1 MEFKFIKGIIE
12 IMNEEGIFQKNSV
25 ILSLA
30 LLCTLLW
37 GSAYPSI
44 KIGYSLFAIGE
55 NDIFNKLLF
64 AGNRFALAGILVLSL
79 TWIIQKKFPTPKKEA
94 LGHIALLGFIQTTLE
109 YLFFYIGLSHTTGVK
124 GSILNGT
131 ATFMA
136 VILAHFVYSD
146 DKLNA
151 QKILGC
157 IVGFIGVVIIN
168 LGGEFGSGFTFTG
181 EGFIILAAASF
192 AIGSLISKEA
202 AKREDS
208 MIVTGWQLLFGGVL
222 LIIVGVLG
230 GAKFSMP
237 SAAAML
243 LLLYLALLSSV
254 AFTLWTMLL
263 KHNNV
268 GKVSIYNF
276 LTPVF
281 GVFLSAIFLKESI
294 WHFKNLVALILVC
307 IGIYIVNKPNKFKND
322 CIKNIDSPS

>member
-1 MEFKFIKGIIE
+1 
-12 IMNEEGIFQKNSV
+12 MNEKDIFQKNSV

-44 KIGYSLFAIGE
+44 KIGYSLFSIGE
-55 NDIFNKLLF
+55 NDIFGKLLF
-64 AGNRFALAGILVLSL
+64 AGNRFALAGILVILL
-79 TWIIQKKFPTPKKEA
+79 TWIIQKKFPLPKRQA
-94 LGHIALLGFIQTTLE
+94 LGPIALLGFIQTTLE

-124 GSILNGT
+124 GSILNAT
-131 ATFMA
+131 ATFIA

-146 DKLNA
+146 DKLNT
-151 QKILGC
+151 QKVLGC
-157 IVGFIGVVIIN
+157 IIGFMGIVIIN
-168 LGGEFGSGFTFTG
+168 LGGEFGSGFSFTG

-208 MIVTGWQLLFGGVL
+208 MIVTGWQLLFGGIL

-230 GAKFSMP
+230 GAKFSIP
-237 SAAAML
+237 STEAML
-243 LLLYLALLSSV
+243 LLFYLALLSSV

-276 LTPVF
+276 LTPIF

-294 WHFKNLVALILVC
+294 WHWKNLLALILVC
-307 IGIYIVNKPNKFKND
+307 IGIYIVNRPTVENN
-322 CIKNIDSPS
+322 

>member
-1 MEFKFIKGIIE
+1 
-12 IMNEEGIFQKNSV
+12 MNEKDIFQKNSV

-44 KIGYSLFAIGE
+44 KIGYSLFSIGE
-55 NDIFNKLLF
+55 NDIFGKLLF
-64 AGNRFALAGILVLSL
+64 AGNRFALAGILVILL
-79 TWIIQKKFPTPKKEA
+79 TWIIQKKFPLPKRQA
-94 LGHIALLGFIQTTLE
+94 LGPIALLGFIQTTLE

-124 GSILNGT
+124 GSILNAT
-131 ATFMA
+131 ATFIA

-146 DKLNA
+146 DKLNT
-151 QKILGC
+151 QKVLGC
-157 IVGFIGVVIIN
+157 IIGFMGIVIIN
-168 LGGEFGSGFTFTG
+168 LGGEFGSGFSFTG

-208 MIVTGWQLLFGGVL
+208 MIVTGWQLLFGGIL
-222 LIIVGVLG
+222 LVIIGVLG
-230 GAKFSMP
+230 GAKFSIP
-237 SAAAML
+237 STEAML
-243 LLLYLALLSSV
+243 LLFYLAILSSV

-276 LTPVF
+276 LTPIF

-294 WHFKNLVALILVC
+294 WHWKNLLALVLVC
-307 IGIYIVNKPNKFKND
+307 IGIYIVNRPTAENN
-322 CIKNIDSPS
+322 

>member
-1 MEFKFIKGIIE
+1 
-12 IMNEEGIFQKNSV
+12 MNEKDIFQKNSV

-44 KIGYSLFAIGE
+44 KIGYSLFSIGE
-55 NDIFNKLLF
+55 NDIFGKLLF
-64 AGNRFALAGILVLSL
+64 AGNRFALAGILVILL
-79 TWIIQKKFPTPKKEA
+79 TWIIQKKFPLPKRQA
-94 LGHIALLGFIQTTLE
+94 LGPIALLGFIQTTLE

-124 GSILNGT
+124 GSILNAT
-131 ATFMA
+131 ATFIA

-146 DKLNA
+146 DKLNT

-157 IVGFIGVVIIN
+157 IIGFMGIVIIN
-168 LGGEFGSGFTFTG
+168 LGGEFGSGFSFTG

-208 MIVTGWQLLFGGVL
+208 MIVTGWQLLFGGIL
-222 LIIVGVLG
+222 LIIIGVLG
-230 GAKFSMP
+230 GAKFSIP
-237 SAAAML
+237 STEAML
-243 LLLYLALLSSV
+243 LLFYLAILSSV

-276 LTPVF
+276 LTPIF

-294 WHFKNLVALILVC
+294 WHWKNLLALVLVC
-307 IGIYIVNKPNKFKND
+307 IGIYIVNRPTAENN
-322 CIKNIDSPS
+322 

>member
-1 MEFKFIKGIIE
+1 
-12 IMNEEGIFQKNSV
+12 MNEKDIFQKNSV

-44 KIGYSLFAIGE
+44 KIGYSLFSIGE
-55 NDIFNKLLF
+55 NDIFGKLLF
-64 AGNRFALAGILVLSL
+64 AGNRFALAGILVILL
-79 TWIIQKKFPTPKKEA
+79 TWIIQKKFPLPKRQA
-94 LGHIALLGFIQTTLE
+94 LGPIALLGFIQTTLE

-124 GSILNGT
+124 GSILNAT
-131 ATFMA
+131 ATFIA

-146 DKLNA
+146 DKLNT
-151 QKILGC
+151 QKVLGC
-157 IVGFIGVVIIN
+157 IIGFMGIVIIN
-168 LGGEFGSGFTFTG
+168 LGGEFGSGFSFTG

-208 MIVTGWQLLFGGVL
+208 MIVTGWQLLFGGIL
-222 LIIVGVLG
+222 LVIIGVLG
-230 GAKFSMP
+230 GAKFSIP
-237 SAAAML
+237 STEAML
-243 LLLYLALLSSV
+243 LLFYLAILSSV

-276 LTPVF
+276 LTPIF
-281 GVFLSAIFLKESI
+281 GAFLSAIFLKESI
-294 WHFKNLVALILVC
+294 WHWKNLLALVLVC
-307 IGIYIVNKPNKFKND
+307 IGIYIVNRPTAENN
-322 CIKNIDSPS
+322 

>member
-1 MEFKFIKGIIE
+1 
-12 IMNEEGIFQKNSV
+12 MNEKDIFQKNSV

-44 KIGYSLFAIGE
+44 KIGYSLFSISE
-55 NDIFNKLLF
+55 NDIFGKLLF
-64 AGNRFALAGILVLSL
+64 AGNRFALAGILVLLL
-79 TWIIQKKFPTPKKEA
+79 TWIIQKKLPLPKRQA
-94 LGHIALLGFIQTTLE
+94 LGPIALLGFIQTTLE

-124 GSILNGT
+124 GSILNAT
-131 ATFMA
+131 ATFIA

-146 DKLNA
+146 DKLNT
-151 QKILGC
+151 QKVLGC
-157 IVGFIGVVIIN
+157 IIGFMGIVIIN
-168 LGGEFGSGFTFTG
+168 LGGEFGSGFSFTG

-208 MIVTGWQLLFGGVL
+208 MIVTGWQLLFGGIL

-230 GAKFSMP
+230 GVKFSIP
-237 SAAAML
+237 STEAML
-243 LLLYLALLSSV
+243 LLFYLAILSSV

-276 LTPVF
+276 LTPIF

-294 WHFKNLVALILVC
+294 WHWKNLLALVLVC
-307 IGIYIVNKPNKFKND
+307 IGIYIVNRPTAENN
-322 CIKNIDSPS
+322 

>member
-1 MEFKFIKGIIE
+1 
-12 IMNEEGIFQKNSV
+12 MNEKDIFQKNSV

-44 KIGYSLFAIGE
+44 KIGYSLFSISE
-55 NDIFNKLLF
+55 NDIFGKLLF
-64 AGNRFALAGILVLSL
+64 AGNRFALAGILVILL
-79 TWIIQKKFPTPKKEA
+79 TWIIQKKLPLPKRQA
-94 LGHIALLGFIQTTLE
+94 LGPIALLGFIQTTLE

-124 GSILNGT
+124 GSILNAT
-131 ATFMA
+131 ATFIA

-146 DKLNA
+146 DKLNT
-151 QKILGC
+151 QKVLGC
-157 IVGFIGVVIIN
+157 IIGFMGIVIIN
-168 LGGEFGSGFTFTG
+168 LGGEFGSGFSFTG

-208 MIVTGWQLLFGGVL
+208 MIVTGWQLLFGGIL
-222 LIIVGVLG
+222 LILIGVLG
-230 GAKFSMP
+230 GAKFSI
-237 SAAAML
+237 SSTEAML
-243 LLLYLALLSSV
+243 LLFYLAILSSV

-276 LTPVF
+276 LTPIF

-294 WHFKNLVALILVC
+294 WHLKNLLALILVC
-307 IGIYIVNKPNKFKND
+307 IGIYIVNRPTTENN
-322 CIKNIDSPS
+322 

>member
-1 MEFKFIKGIIE
+1 MSKKDV
-12 IMNEEGIFQKNSV
+12 FQKSGV
-25 ILSLA
+25 ILLLA

-44 KIGYSLFAIGE
+44 KIGYSLFSIGE
-55 NDIFNKLLF
+55 NDIFSKLLF
-64 AGNRFALAGILVLSL
+64 AGNRFALAGLLVILL
-79 TWIIQKKFPTPKKEA
+79 TWIIQKKFPIPKKDA
-94 LGHIALLGFIQTTLE
+94 LSHIALLGFIQTTLE

-136 VILAHFVYSD
+136 VILAHFIYSD
-146 DKLNA
+146 DKLNF
-151 QKILGC
+151 QKVLGC
-157 IVGFIGVVIIN
+157 IVGFMGVVIIN
-168 LGGEFGSGFTFTG
+168 LGGKVGSGFTLTG

-208 MIVTGWQLLFGGVL
+208 MIVTGWQLLFGGAL
-222 LIIVGVLG
+222 LIIVGALG
-230 GAKFSMP
+230 GARTSIP
-237 SAAAML
+237 STEAML
-243 LLLYLALLSSV
+243 LLLYLSLLSSV
-254 AFTLWTMLL
+254 AFTIWTILL

-268 GKVSIYNF
+268 GKISIYNF

-294 WHFKNLVALILVC
+294 WHWKNLLALVFVC
-307 IGIYIVNKPNKFKND
+307 VGIYIVNKPKVKN
-322 CIKNIDSPS
+322 S

>member
-1 MEFKFIKGIIE
+1 
-12 IMNEEGIFQKNSV
+12 MNEKDIFQKNSV

-44 KIGYSLFAIGE
+44 KIGYSLFSIGE
-55 NDIFNKLLF
+55 NDIFGKLLF
-64 AGNRFALAGILVLSL
+64 AGNRFALAGILVILL
-79 TWIIQKKFPTPKKEA
+79 TWIIQKKLPLPKRQA
-94 LGHIALLGFIQTTLE
+94 LGPIALLGFIQTTLE

-124 GSILNGT
+124 GSILNAT
-131 ATFMA
+131 ATFIA

-146 DKLNA
+146 DKLNT
-151 QKILGC
+151 QKVLGC
-157 IVGFIGVVIIN
+157 IIGFMGIVIIN
-168 LGGEFGSGFTFTG
+168 LGGEFGSGFSFTG

-208 MIVTGWQLLFGGVL
+208 MIVTGWQLLFGGIL

-230 GAKFSMP
+230 GAKFSIP
-237 SAAAML
+237 STEAML
-243 LLLYLALLSSV
+243 LLFYLAILSSV

-276 LTPVF
+276 LTPIF

-294 WHFKNLVALILVC
+294 WHWKNLLALVLVC
-307 IGIYIVNKPNKFKND
+307 IGIYIVNRPTAENN
-322 CIKNIDSPS
+322 

>member
-1 MEFKFIKGIIE
+1 
-12 IMNEEGIFQKNSV
+12 MNEKDIFQKNSV

-44 KIGYSLFAIGE
+44 KIGYSLFSISE
-55 NDIFNKLLF
+55 NDIFGKLLF
-64 AGNRFALAGILVLSL
+64 AGNRFALAGILVLLL
-79 TWIIQKKFPTPKKEA
+79 TWIIQKKLPLPKRQA
-94 LGHIALLGFIQTTLE
+94 LGPIALLGFIQTTLE

-124 GSILNGT
+124 GSILNAT
-131 ATFMA
+131 ATFIA

-146 DKLNA
+146 DKLNT
-151 QKILGC
+151 QKVLGC
-157 IVGFIGVVIIN
+157 IIGFMGIVIIN
-168 LGGEFGSGFTFTG
+168 LGGEFGSGFSFTG

-208 MIVTGWQLLFGGVL
+208 MIVTGWQLLFGGIL

-230 GAKFSMP
+230 DAKFSIP
-237 SAAAML
+237 STEAML
-243 LLLYLALLSSV
+243 LLFYLAILSSV

-276 LTPVF
+276 LTPIF

-294 WHFKNLVALILVC
+294 WHWKNLLALVLVC
-307 IGIYIVNKPNKFKND
+307 IGIYIVNRPTAENN
-322 CIKNIDSPS
+322 

>member
-1 MEFKFIKGIIE
+1 
-12 IMNEEGIFQKNSV
+12 MNEKDIFQKNSV

-44 KIGYSLFAIGE
+44 KIGYSLFSISE
-55 NDIFNKLLF
+55 NDIFGKLLF
-64 AGNRFALAGILVLSL
+64 AGNRFALAGILVLLL
-79 TWIIQKKFPTPKKEA
+79 TWIIQKKLPLPKRQA
-94 LGHIALLGFIQTTLE
+94 LGPIALLGFIQTTLE

-124 GSILNGT
+124 GSILNAT
-131 ATFMA
+131 ATFIA

-146 DKLNA
+146 DKLNT
-151 QKILGC
+151 QKVLGC
-157 IVGFIGVVIIN
+157 IIGFMGIVIIN
-168 LGGEFGSGFTFTG
+168 LGGEFGSGFSFTG

-208 MIVTGWQLLFGGVL
+208 MIVTGWQLLFGGIL

-230 GAKFSMP
+230 GAKFSIP
-237 SAAAML
+237 STEAML
-243 LLLYLALLSSV
+243 LLFYLAILSSV

-276 LTPVF
+276 LTPIF

-294 WHFKNLVALILVC
+294 WHWKNLLALVLVC
-307 IGIYIVNKPNKFKND
+307 IGIYIVNRPTAENN
-322 CIKNIDSPS
+322 